1 MPEEKRV
8 ISISTGTII
17 RVVLVL
23 LGVWFVY
30 VTRTL
35 IGVLLVS
42 VLLAAVLDPIVDW
55 FEKKHIP
62 RSVTVALLYVV
73 IFVILAVLLLA
84 IIPPMIV
91 EVRGVAENFGGLWK
105 RVVSSFDAL
114 HTISARY
121 GLEASFQSSI
131 DALNDAVSGSFAS
144 LFSTVTGALSG
155 IVSFFIM
162 LVISFFL
169 VVEKDSIRDIVNSI
183 LPKRHHEYVGSMLI
197 KMQHKVGQWLIG
209 QLVLMLFIGV
219 LSYIGLLVFGVK
231 YALLLAVLAG
241 IFEIVPYLGPVA
253 AAVPAVFFAAV
264 DSPTKGILILAFYLV
279 IQRVEHMVL
288 VPKIMQKTTGLN
300 PIMVILALSVGF
312 TVGGIAGGLLS
323 IPVAAALNALL
334 SDYLEKQNKQ
344 IA

>member
-1 MPEEKRV
+1 MSEEKRV
-8 ISISTGTII
+8 ISISTGTMF
-17 RVVLVL
+17 RTVLVL
-23 LGVWFVY
+23 FGVWFIY
-30 VTRTL
+30 VTRGL
-35 IGVLLVS
+35 IGVLLVAI
-42 VLLAAVLDPIVDW
+42 LLAAVMDPIVDW
-55 FEKKHIP
+55 FEKKRIP
-62 RSVTVALLYVV
+62 RSVTALLLYVV
-73 IFVILAVLLLA
+73 IFLLLAVLLLA

-91 EVRGVAENFGGLWK
+91 EVRSVAENFGGLWK

-114 HTISARY
+114 RAISARY
-121 GLEASFQSSI
+121 GLEVSFQSSI

-169 VVEKDSIRDIVNSI
+169 VVEKDSIREIVNSI

-241 IFEIVPYLGPVA
+241 VFEIVPYLGPVA
-253 AAVPAVFFAAV
+253 AAIPAVFFAAV
-264 DSPTKGILILAFYLV
+264 DSPTKGLLILAFYLL
-279 IQRVEHMVL
+279 IQRVEHLVL

-300 PIMVILALSVGF
+300 PIMVILALAVGF

-334 SDYLEKQNKQ
+334 SDYLERQNKQ
-344 IA
+344 TA

>member
-62 RSVTVALLYVV
+62 RSVTVTLLYVV

-105 RVVSSFDAL
+105 KVVSSFDAL

-183 LPKRHHEYVGSMLI
+183 LPKRHHEHVGSMLI

-241 IFEIVPYLGPVA
+241 LFEVVPYLGPVA
-253 AAVPAVFFAAV
+253 AAIPAVFFAAV

-279 IQRVEHMVL
+279 IQRVEHMIL

-334 SDYLEKQNKQ
+334 SDYLERQNKQ
-344 IA
+344 TA

>member
-1 MPEEKRV
+1 MSEEKRV
-8 ISISTGTII
+8 ISISTGTMI
-17 RVVLVL
+17 RTVLVL
-23 LGVWFVY
+23 FGVWFIY
-30 VTRTL
+30 VTRGL
-35 IGVLLVS
+35 IGVLLVAI
-42 VLLAAVLDPIVDW
+42 LLAAVMDPIVDW
-55 FEKKHIP
+55 FEKKRIP
-62 RSVTVALLYVV
+62 RSVTALLLYVV
-73 IFVILAVLLLA
+73 IFLLLAVLLLA

-105 RVVSSFDAL
+105 KVVSSFDAL
-114 HTISARY
+114 RAISARY
-121 GLEASFQSSI
+121 GLEVSFQSSI

-144 LFSTVTGALSG
+144 LFSTVTGVLSG

-169 VVEKDSIRDIVNSI
+169 VVEKDSIREIVNSI

-241 IFEIVPYLGPVA
+241 VFEIVPYLGPVA
-253 AAVPAVFFAAV
+253 AAIPAVFFAAV
-264 DSPTKGILILAFYLV
+264 DSPTKGLLILAFYLL
-279 IQRVEHMVL
+279 IQRVEHLVL

-300 PIMVILALSVGF
+300 PIMVILALAVGF

-334 SDYLEKQNKQ
+334 SDYLERQNKQ
-344 IA
+344 TA

>member
-1 MPEEKRV
+1 MSQEKRV
-8 ISISTGTII
+8 ISITTGTMI
-17 RVVLVL
+17 RAVLVL
-23 LGVWFVY
+23 FGVWFIY
-30 VTRTL
+30 ATRSL

-42 VLLAAVLDPIVDW
+42 ILLAAILDPIVDW
-55 FEKKHIP
+55 FEKRKIP
-62 RSVTVALLYVV
+62 RAVTVTVLYVL
-73 IFVILAVLLLA
+73 IFLIIAVLLLA
-84 IIPPMIV
+84 IIPPMIA
-91 EVRGVAENFGGLWK
+91 EVRALAENFGGLWK

-114 HTISARY
+114 RVISARY

-131 DALNDAVSGSFAS
+131 DALNDSLSGTFAN

-155 IVSFFIM
+155 VASFFIM

-169 VVEKDSIRDIVNSI
+169 VVEKDSIKEIVNSV

-209 QLVLMLFIGV
+209 QLVLMLFIGI
-219 LSYIGLLVFGVK
+219 LFYIGLLIFGVK

-241 IFEIVPYLGPVA
+241 LFEIVPYLGPVA
-253 AAVPAVFFAAV
+253 AAVPAVFFATV
-264 DSPTKGILILAFYLV
+264 DSPTKGVLVLIYYLL
-279 IQRVEHMVL
+279 IQRVEHMLL

-300 PIMVILALSVGF
+300 PIMVILALAVGF
-312 TVGGIAGGLLS
+312 AVGGVAGGILS

-334 SDYLEKQNKQ
+334 NDYLERQNKL